1 MFPVK
6 SILTTF
12 ALLGSASGTA
22 SSLAPALNNCAGN
35 SRRFTMYRL
44 GRGGAINQTINKAK
58 IGLRTFR
65 LIPS

>member
-1 MFPVK
+1 
-6 SILTTF
+6 
-12 ALLGSASGTA
+12 
-22 SSLAPALNNCAGN
+22 
-35 SRRFTMYRL
+35 MYRL